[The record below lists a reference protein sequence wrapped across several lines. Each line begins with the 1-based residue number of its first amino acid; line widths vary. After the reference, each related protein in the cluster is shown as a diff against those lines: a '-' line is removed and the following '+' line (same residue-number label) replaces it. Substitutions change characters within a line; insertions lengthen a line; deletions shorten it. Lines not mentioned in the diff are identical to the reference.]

1 MNSYLK
7 LMPLILA
14 FMMCGLTAAWAGA
27 NTNAPYCEHDPYCW
41 VPNDDPSMWYGSDCC
56 RHKEK
61 PPQPHPDPDDLCWG
75 YNWDDCKWE
84 RRTPD
89 CKAYE
94 DMIHKIDIIISRI
107 VLIELP
113 SARRKEHIA
122 SVWCDCENGSSFSC
136 NLAKFEQYPKP
147 SDPCNE
153 RDIQRGIILIWKS
166 QLDTA
171 EKEREDADKL
181 LKDCLKC
188 II

>member
-1 MNSYLK
+1 M
-7 LMPLILA
+7 
-14 FMMCGLTAAWAGA
+14 
-27 NTNAPYCEHDPYCW
+27 
-41 VPNDDPSMWYGSDCC
+41 DDPSFGQNCC
-56 RHKEK
+56 RHKAT
-61 PPQPHPDPDDLCWG
+61 PPQPHPDPDDHCWE
-75 YNWDDCKWE
+75 YNWDNCKWE

-94 DMIHKIDIIISRI
+94 NMIHKIDIIISRI

-122 SVWCDCENGSSFSC
+122 GIWCDCENGSSFSC
-136 NLAKFEQYPKP
+136 GLAKFEQYPKP

-153 RDIQRGIILIWKS
+153 RDIQRGIISIWKS

-171 EKEREDADKL
+171 EKERKDAEKL